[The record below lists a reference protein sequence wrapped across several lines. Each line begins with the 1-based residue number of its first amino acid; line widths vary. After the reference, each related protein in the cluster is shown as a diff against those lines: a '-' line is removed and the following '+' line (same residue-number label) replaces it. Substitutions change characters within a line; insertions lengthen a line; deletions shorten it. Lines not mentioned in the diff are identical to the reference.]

1 MSASNFQKCWTHNSR
16 RLTQTSRHAAV
27 TAGSQRRCARPLSP
41 LLQTRQRPT
50 SSASLAGTQLAISSI
65 RCVLARLS
73 CEGSRRLGS
82 PHPGR
87 SECDCNL
94 FVLGTCFLARS
105 PQCSSMSTR
114 PLASK
119 IVPRLSHTYAVCILL
134 SGQLQARARA
144 ALLGEAVCERSRRGA
159 CNGRVFGYSKGHVR
173 LSVALKLDEDPS
185 HDSTAQRSV
194 AGVMLVQQA
203 IHIPPAYL
211 RTGSTDDALP
221 IRQGHIFPA
230 ATTAK
235 HSLVA

>member
-1 MSASNFQKCWTHNSR
+1 MCSSTVSTAADTSTSYQLRFSCRHSACDP
-16 RLTQTSRHAAV
+16 V
-27 TAGSQRRCARPLSP
+27 YPLRFSE
-41 LLQTRQRPT
+41 
-50 SSASLAGTQLAISSI
+50 
-65 RCVLARLS
+65 ARLG
-73 CEGSRRLGS
+73 CEGSRRWSS
-82 PHPGR
+82 PHPAR
-87 SECDCNL
+87 SECDCDL
-94 FVLGTCFLARS
+94 FVLGTCFLARP

-119 IVPRLSHTYAVCILL
+119 ILPRLSHAVCILL

-144 ALLGEAVCERSRRGA
+144 ELLGEAVCERSRRGA

-185 HDSTAQRSV
+185 IDSTAQSSV

-203 IHIPPAYL
+203 VHIPPACL
-211 RTGSTDDALP
+211 RTGSTVDALP